1 MKKNTSFASI
11 LLQKSESELLQLL
24 QEANARIKE
33 LESKNRKL
41 EQRMN
46 KLKTQ
51 AKRDRQVSSSLRGQ
65 IKAEQGKIASLKS
78 AIKIARSEAKTAI
91 KRAEKAEAEVR
102 TVKNILKEIQPKLTK
117 EQLFEMYRSSNLTRF
132 WERMTS
138 IHQYDQAKLLEMQQK
153 MSTFD
158 SQKLRDI
165 IRVMGLRS
173 TWYDSD
179 AEWNASEAAGWDER
193 NLYAFIMSF

>member
-51 AKRDRQVSSSLRGQ
+51 AKRERQISSSLRGQ

-179 AEWNASEAAGWDER
+179 AE
-193 NLYAFIMSF
+193 